1 MRTKIGLWLASLA
14 LVMTARSSSAQNNDR
29 VGAVVAALE
38 VLRADKAAGKT
49 TLVPS
54 ADTITDLG
62 VSQRLGYSIGDRDPE
77 AVVSFKITGAVVGTS
92 TATIN
97 VESSIR
103 DPKNSKSHLEGST
116 VVLARDGLK
125 WKVTKVTL
133 DEIS

>member
-1 MRTKIGLWLASLA
+1 MQAKIRLCLASLA
-14 LVMTARSSSAQNNDR
+14 LVMTARSSSAQSNDR

-38 VLRADKAAGKT
+38 ALRADKPAGKT
-49 TLVPS
+49 ILIPS
-54 ADTITDLG
+54 PDTITDLG

-77 AVVSFKITGAVVGTS
+77 AVVSFKITGVVVGTR

-97 VESSIR
+97 VESWIR
-103 DPKNSKSHLEGST
+103 GAKSSKSHLQGST
-116 VVLARDGLK
+116 VVLARDGAK